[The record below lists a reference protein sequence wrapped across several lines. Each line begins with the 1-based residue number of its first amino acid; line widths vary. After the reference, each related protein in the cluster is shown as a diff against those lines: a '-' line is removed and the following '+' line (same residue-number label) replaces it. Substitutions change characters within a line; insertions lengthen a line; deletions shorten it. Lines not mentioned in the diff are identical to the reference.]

1 MMRNLYHNLKYI
13 LLAGLINVLLINMSF
28 ADEVKGFKSWA
39 AGIVTLFEQIK
50 TFLVLICLLIGMWY
64 LILGLLQ
71 LRKSMTPQGAQQ
83 DILKQAF
90 GHIVIG
96 VILISLV
103 AFIQMFQASIDNN
116 AGDTSKPIS
125 TFSVDANALKNN

>member
-1 MMRNLYHNLKYI
+1 MRNLYHNLKHI

-50 TFLVLICLLIGMWY
+50 TFLVFICLLIGMWY

-71 LRKSMTPQGAQQ
+71 LRKSLTPQGAQQ

-96 VILISLV
+96 VILISVV
-103 AFIQMFQASIDNN
+103 AFIQMFQVSIDNN

-125 TFSVDANALKNN
+125 TFSVDSNALNNN